1 MVTAIILLRCE
12 RRSITQVAEKLAGT
26 DGIAEVYSVAG
37 NFDLVAIVRVAHN
50 DDLADLVTR
59 NLNDVDGIT
68 HTETLIAFRAFS
80 KHDLEVSSPSE
91 CEARLARPASRLWP
105 AFQCWSITRGSG
117 IPSLSSSKARGVG

>member
-80 KHDLEVSSPSE
+80 KHDLES
-91 CEARLARPASRLWP
+91 LL
-105 AFQCWSITRGSG
+105 SIGM
-117 IPSLSSSKARGVG
+117 